1 MQVHDWATMIEHLE
15 RHGVARR
22 TIGARMF
29 IDMTDRML
37 IAYKRGS
44 QPAAFR
50 GLGLIQLWAE
60 TFGPTYPC
68 PMAELLITPRERRA
82 EAYTGPRIMS
92 LPQWP
97 PVDPVSVKPV
107 KRGRPKKVAEAA

>member
-1 MQVHDWATMIEHLE
+1 MQVHDWAKMIEQLE

-22 TIGARMF
+22 TIGARMC

-50 GLGLIQLWAE
+50 GLGLIDLWRE
-60 TFGPTYPC
+60 TFGATYPC
-68 PMAELLITPRERRA
+68 PMAELMVTPRERRA
-82 EAYTGPRIMS
+82 EPYTGPRIMS

-97 PVDPVSVKPV
+97 PVAPVAVKPIRR
-107 KRGRPKKVAEAA
+107 KREKVAA

>member
-1 MQVHDWATMIEHLE
+1 MQVHDWATMIEALE

-22 TIGARMF
+22 TIGSRMY
-29 IDMTDRML
+29 IELTDRML

-50 GLGLIQLWAE
+50 GLGLIALWGE
-60 TFGPTYPC
+60 TFGGKPC
-68 PMAELLITPRERRA
+68 PMAELMVMPRERRA
-82 EAYTGPRIMS
+82 EPYTGPRIMS

-97 PVDPVSVKPV
+97 PAAPVAVKPIRR
-107 KRGRPKKVAEAA
+107 KREREAA